1 MKVMSPNHR
10 LTLPSTY
17 NLLQNDTFTLI
28 NAMNTSFL
36 LVSLLWILSHQ
47 LFIILLDVDVS
58 NVSFVRLSF
67 TFWLV
72 LLNSCYCT
80 HFNKLYQMM
89 QVKS

>member
-10 LTLPSTY
+10 LIVPSTY
-17 NLLQNDTFTLI
+17 NLLQNDMLTLI

-47 LFIILLDVDVS
+47 IFIFLLDVNVS
-58 NVSFVRLSF
+58 NVSFVKLSF

-72 LLNSCYCT
+72 LLISCYCT
-80 HFNKLYQMM
+80 HFDKLYQMM